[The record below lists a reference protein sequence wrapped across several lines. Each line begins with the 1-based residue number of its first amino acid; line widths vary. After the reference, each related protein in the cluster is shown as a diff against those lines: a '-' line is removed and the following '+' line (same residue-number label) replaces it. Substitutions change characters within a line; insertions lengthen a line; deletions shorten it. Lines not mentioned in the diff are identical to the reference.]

1 MFVQPSTKKVYC
13 LLILTAVL
21 WGGNAIAVKSI
32 LGEISPL
39 MLILVR
45 FIGISLILL
54 TIIFCRE
61 GKQGWPPR
69 QHIPALILMGFTG
82 IVLNNGLQFT
92 GLQYSTA
99 INCTLI
105 ATLTPAMTALLTG
118 IFLHEHMRKQQWFGI
133 AISFVGTLYLIAHG
147 SWDNLQR
154 LTFNQG
160 DLLFVVGQFSWVFY
174 SMLGQKV
181 MEDMTPLATTAW
193 ASLTGTIL
201 MGVLILYEGNGVP
214 VHLSYLGW
222 FSMAYMIIGSGI
234 VAFIWYNIGV
244 SVVGSNNA
252 AIFMNI
258 IPLAG
263 MSLAVLLLH
272 EHLGWQEI
280 VGGLWIMIGV
290 YITTHQTQVSKTQL
304 AKA

>member
-1 MFVQPSTKKVYC
+1 MLVQPSTKKVYS
-13 LLILTAVL
+13 LLILSAVL

-45 FIGISLILL
+45 FTAISSILL

-61 GKQGWPPR
+61 GNHGWPPR
-69 QHIPALILMGFTG
+69 QHILALILMGFAG
-82 IVLNNGLQFT
+82 VVLNNGLQFT

-118 IFLHEHMRKQQWFGI
+118 IFLHEHMRKQQWLGI
-133 AISFVGTLYLIAHG
+133 AISFLGTLYLIAHG
-147 SWDNLQR
+147 SWDNLQS

-160 DLLFVVGQFSWVFY
+160 DLLFVVAQFSWVFY

-193 ASLTGTIL
+193 ASLAGTVL
-201 MGVLILYEGNGVP
+201 MGVMILYKGIGAP

-222 FSMAYMIIGSGI
+222 ISMVYMIIGSGI
-234 VAFIWYNIGV
+234 VAFIWYNVGV
-244 SVVGSNNA
+244 SAVGSNNA
-252 AIFMNI
+252 AIFLNI

-263 MSLAVLLLH
+263 MSFAVVLLH

-280 VGGLWIMIGV
+280 VGALWIMLGV
-290 YITTHQTQVSKTQL
+290 YITTHQTQVSKTEL
-304 AKA
+304 AEV